1 VGIFYGLA
9 AALCWGSSD
18 FIATGVIRKIGVLQT
33 TFYIQLIGALVY
45 GGLLLTL
52 VGVPAAAPAVWLLG
66 VGISAINMLGTMLL
80 YRAFAV
86 GTLAL
91 VAPVASGAPIVTIAL
106 SLLSGERPGIVAL
119 VGALLVISGVMLVSR
134 TARLAGAATLAG
146 VPEALGVVF
155 CFGTYFWAVEFIT
168 IPLGV
173 FWPVLLVRLVE
184 MVGSLALLLSLGQRP
199 IQLSPARGGIIV
211 VASLLNT
218 LAFVAFN
225 LGVTVGSTAIV
236 ATLSS
241 LASAVTVLLA
251 WLILRDRLAPWQWV
265 GVGIILVGVMLVSS

>member
-1 VGIFYGLA
+1 
-9 AALCWGSSD
+9 
-18 FIATGVIRKIGVLQT
+18 
-33 TFYIQLIGALVY
+33 
-45 GGLLLTL
+45 
-52 VGVPAAAPAVWLLG
+52 
-66 VGISAINMLGTMLL
+66 
-80 YRAFAV
+80 
-86 GTLAL
+86 
-91 VAPVASGAPIVTIAL
+91 
-106 SLLSGERPGIVAL
+106 
-119 VGALLVISGVMLVSR
+119 
-134 TARLAGAATLAG
+134 
-146 VPEALGVVF
+146 
-155 CFGTYFWAVEFIT
+155 
-168 IPLGV
+168 
-173 FWPVLLVRLVE
+173 VLLVRLVE

-265 GVGIILVGVMLVSS
+265 GVGIILGGVVLVSA